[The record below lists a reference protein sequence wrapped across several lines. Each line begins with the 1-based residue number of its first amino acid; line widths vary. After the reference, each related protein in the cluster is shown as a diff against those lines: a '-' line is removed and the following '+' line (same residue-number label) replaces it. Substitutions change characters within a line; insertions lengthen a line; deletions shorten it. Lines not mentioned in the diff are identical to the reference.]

1 MRAMLFILALH
12 AIAGLIGWVLEPVAV
27 PLSILLLLGTP
38 IALLV
43 WFLRATK

>member
-1 MRAMLFILALH
+1 MRPILFIIALH
-12 AIAGLIGWVLEPVAV
+12 ALAGILGWITQPIEV
-27 PLSILLLLGTP
+27 PLAILLLLGTP